1 MKCPSVVLNTACY
14 RGYIGTWQFRNDLLH
29 LETLCLLSTKELG
42 LSMNLDGERHLMPNE
57 RRYFLS
63 LVPAADFPVPATW
76 FNGQLRVMLGRRLIY
91 AHMGYQS
98 WFEKVRVITCK
109 SGRIIRDRIVD
120 TKAILE
126 WHFNRHPEHADWI
139 RADDA
144 ERGQPGPLVWFDNS
158 EDDDSD
164 WWPPDVVCTPD
175 QCPNWWPKSY
185 PKPRVPER
193 VNLGRLQMALIAA
206 GMFDGVNAS
215 IDGSSLN
222 PRIKSEWQAGRT
234 KNDRPIRQSDRIV
247 RHMVYRGL
255 LSWEQLDALFIAAA

>member
-1 MKCPSVVLNTACY
+1 M
-14 RGYIGTWQFRNDLLH
+14 LH
-29 LETLCLLSTKELG
+29 LETLCLRSSKKLG
-42 LSMNLDGERHLMPNE
+42 LSMNLDGERHLLPNE

-76 FNGQLRVMLGRRLIY
+76 FNGRLRIMLGRRLIY

-98 WFEKVRVITCK
+98 WFEKERVITCK

-126 WHFNRHPEHADWI
+126 WHFKRHPEQANWI

-144 ERGQPGPLVWFDNS
+144 ERGRPGPLVWFDNT

-164 WWPPDVVCTPD
+164 WWPPDVACTPD
-175 QCPNWWPKSY
+175 QCPDWWPRSY

-193 VNLGRLQMALIAA
+193 VDLGRLQVALIAV
-206 GMFDGVNAS
+206 GMFEEVNAS
-215 IDGSSLN
+215 IERSSLS
-222 PRIKSEWQAGRT
+222 PRIKSAWQAGGM
-234 KNDRPIRQSDRIV
+234 KNGRLVRRSDTMV
-247 RHMVYRGL
+247 RHMLDSG
-255 LSWEQLDALFIAAA
+255 LSWEQLDAIFIAAV